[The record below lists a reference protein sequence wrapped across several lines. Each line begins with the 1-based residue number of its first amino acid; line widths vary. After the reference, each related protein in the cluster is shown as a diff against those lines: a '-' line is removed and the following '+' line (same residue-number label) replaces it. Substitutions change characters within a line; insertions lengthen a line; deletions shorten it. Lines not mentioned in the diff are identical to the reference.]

1 VVASEGQE
9 GYSVE
14 EVRATQQL
22 GSTFTTS
29 VFERPWLPHL
39 NAIASPHANC
49 LSYSTQEYDVLGLG
63 QLMVDYAAAVDDD
76 MLAAL
81 DVPKGGRRIVSAAE
95 KASVMERLQGY
106 NSQVGSF
113 CRQAG
118 CGSSAS

>member
-1 VVASEGQE
+1 M
-9 GYSVE
+9 
-14 EVRATQQL
+14 TQARRDVNL
-22 GSTFTTS
+22 STA
-29 VFERPWLPHL
+29 FERPWLPHL

-49 LSYSTQEYDVLGLG
+49 LSYSAQEYDVLGLG

-95 KASVMERLQGY
+95 KASVMQRLQGY
-106 NSQVGSF
+106 NSQVGF

-118 CGSSAS
+118 CGSSVG